1 MLKNFLNYAN
11 IIYED
16 YFLGGIK
23 ISKKRYDAGR
33 ILTKVLAGI
42 LAGIMVISVA
52 ATLIWYL
59 IVL

>member
-1 MLKNFLNYAN
+1 MA
-11 IIYED
+11 
-16 YFLGGIK
+16 
-23 ISKKRYDAGR
+23 KKHYDAGK

-42 LAGIMVISVA
+42 LAGMMVLSVA